1 MNFKNLK
8 SINILSVLL
17 SITLTVVSVAG
28 GFFPGT
34 YEREV
39 PSMAAQGAGQDLVD
53 LFLVVPLLLISL
65 YYTNKNSKVAAFL
78 LGGTLAYIMYS
89 FVIYSMGIHFNQFF
103 LLYTATFGL
112 SLYAFIL
119 YLNDMFKENIAG
131 WFENPPRKAIG
142 IYLIFV
148 AVVFYALWLKSVIP
162 AIINDTIPEDVSNY
176 DLLVNP
182 VHVLDMA
189 FALPALIIGGILIMK
204 GKDKGYLIAAL
215 SLVFMMILTI
225 ALAGMVI
232 MLVIRGISE
241 DYTIAT
247 VFGVLTI
254 TSLVFTVL
262 LLKNIR
268 K

>member
-17 SITLTVVSVAG
+17 SITLTIVSIAG
-28 GFFPGT
+28 GFVPGT

-65 YYTNKNSKVAAFL
+65 YYTNKKSKLAAFL

-89 FVIYSMGIHFNQFF
+89 FVIYSMGIHFNQLF
-103 LLYTATFGL
+103 LLYIATFGL
-112 SLYAFIL
+112 SLFAFIL
-119 YLNDMFKENIAG
+119 YMNDMFKQDIAS
-131 WFENPPRKAIG
+131 WFKNPPRKAIG

-162 AIINDTIPEDVSNY
+162 ALINNTIPEDVSNY

-189 FALPALIIGGILIMK
+189 FALPSLITGGILIMK
-204 GKDKGYLIAAL
+204 GKDKGYLIAGL
-215 SLVFMMILTI
+215 SLVFMIILTI

-247 VFGVLTI
+247 VFGILTI
-254 TSLVFTVL
+254 TSLVFTIL
-262 LLKNIR
+262 LLKNL
-268 K
+268 KK

>member
-8 SINILSVLL
+8 TINILSVLL
-17 SITLTVVSVAG
+17 SIILTIVSIAG
-28 GFFPGT
+28 GFFSGT

-39 PSMAAQGAGQDLVD
+39 PSMAAQGTGQDLVD

-65 YYTNKNSKVAAFL
+65 YYTNKNNKIAAFV

-89 FVIYSMGIHFNQFF
+89 FVIYSMGIHFNQMF
-103 LLYTATFGL
+103 LLYTATLGL
-112 SLYAFIL
+112 SLFAFIL
-119 YLNDMFKENIAG
+119 YMNDMFRQDIAN
-131 WFENPPRKAIG
+131 WFEKPPKKAIG

-148 AVVFYALWLKSVIP
+148 AIVFYTLWLKSVIP
-162 AIINDTIPEDVSNY
+162 ALVNNSIPEDVANY
-176 DLLVNP
+176 NLLVNP

-189 FALPALIIGGILIMK
+189 FALPSLIIGGILLMK
-204 GKDKGYLIAAL
+204 GKSTGYLIAGL

-232 MLVIRGISE
+232 MLVVRGISE
-241 DYTIAT
+241 DYTIAS

-262 LLKNIR
+262 LLKNLKR
-268 K
+268 